1 MVVYHPRRESMLV
14 VANDFLLVL
23 LILASMLEMGMLG
36 LEAHQWLRDEWI
48 NPFEEV
54 CS

>member
-23 LILASMLEMGMLG
+23 LILASMLEMEMLG
-36 LEAHQWLRDEWI
+36 LEAHQCLRDEWLDL
-48 NPFEEV
+48 FEEV
-54 CS
+54 SS